1 MKGCEVRPVI
11 TSFVHPS
18 SDLPSSSCRARHTE
32 SWGAFAFYIVVRRYL
47 RVMQCVPVAYMQKPS
62 EACTAGQR
70 ASCGNHREPQRNKTY
85 NQKGIAIQSFI
96 TLVRFILRFFFFSC
110 QSFVQSVIVVRLPRF
125 LLFVFVLL
133 FCLLYDRVIVASP
146 KWRNMLIICIHVVS
160 CLSVSWTDSTYLP
173 EVYSRIVLRWVCVSR

>member
-96 TLVRFILRFFFFSC
+96 TLVRFILRFFFFHANHSC
-110 QSFVQSVIVVRLPRF
+110 NP
-125 LLFVFVLL
+125 LLLSDF
-133 FCLLYDRVIVASP
+133 P
-146 KWRNMLIICIHVVS
+146 VS
-160 CLSVSWTDSTYLP
+160 CFLFSFFYSVSYMT
-173 EVYSRIVLRWVCVSR
+173 E